1 MTRTIVL
8 TGARGGQGTSTIAAT
23 LAVLAAGHGP
33 TQLVPDD
40 PRSTAALMGVAVALD
55 EEWVEV
61 CPNLTMA
68 TNGHHV
74 VLTGHP
80 ATTVID
86 GGRIPN
92 GPFDEDT
99 TPPVAIDGL
108 ERYAVLRGPCY
119 VAISSLLATGRR
131 FDGVIL
137 LTEPGRAL
145 SERDVTDVL
154 GTPVVATIPI
164 EAAIARSIDA
174 GLLLSSLHRHGAR
187 FRSLGALIRPRSTLS
202 PPPLQPDTDLHLS
215 LGDRNATRP
224 ACRARAVLRAV
235 YRVWGQN
242 AGRAEHVEHRQVVAR
257 RGRLLRR

>member
-8 TGARGGQGTSTIAAT
+8 TGARGGQGTSTVAAA
-23 LAVLAAGHGP
+23 LAILAAGHGP

-40 PRSTAALMGVAVALD
+40 PRSTAALMGVVPVLD
-55 EEWVEV
+55 KEWVEV

-68 TNGHHV
+68 TNSHHV

-92 GPFDEDT
+92 GPFDEDSI
-99 TPPVAIDGL
+99 PPVAFDEL

-119 VAISSLLATGRR
+119 VALSSLLVTSRR
-131 FDGVIL
+131 FDGIIVL
-137 LTEPGRAL
+137 AEPGRAL

-154 GTPVVATIPI
+154 GIPVVATVPI
-164 EAAIARSIDA
+164 EPAIARSIDA
-174 GLLLSSLHRHGAR
+174 GLLLSSLHRHSAR
-187 FRSLGALIRPRSTLS
+187 LRSLDALVRPRSTLS
-202 PPPLQPDTDLHLS
+202 TPPLQPDTDLHLS
-215 LGDRNATRP
+215 LGDRNASSP
-224 ACRARAVLRAV
+224 ACRARPDSRAV
-235 YRVWGQN
+235 YRVWGHN
-242 AGRAEHVEHRQVVAR
+242 EGRCGHAEHRAAVPR

>member
-8 TGARGGQGTSTIAAT
+8 TGARGGQGTSTV
-23 LAVLAAGHGP
+23 AVALAALAARHGP

-40 PRSTAALMGVAVALD
+40 PRATAALMGVAIALD
-55 EEWVEV
+55 AEWVEV
-61 CPNLTMA
+61 APNLTMA

-74 VLTGHP
+74 VLTGNP

-119 VAISSLLATGRR
+119 VALSSLLVTGRR
-131 FDGVIL
+131 FDGVVL
-137 LTEPGRAL
+137 LVEPGRAL
-145 SERDVTDVL
+145 SEGDVADVL

-164 EAAIARSIDA
+164 EPAIARSIDA
-174 GLLLSSLHRHGAR
+174 GLLLSSLHRHSAR
-187 FRSLGALIRPRSTLS
+187 FRSLDALVRPRSTPS
-202 PPPLQPDTDLHLS
+202 TPPLQPDTDLPLPLS
-215 LGDRNATRP
+215 GRNATNI
-224 ACRARAVLRAV
+224 ACRDQPLSRAV
-235 YRVWGQN
+235 YRVWRHN
-242 AGRAEHVEHRQVVAR
+242 AGRSGHVEHRAVVAR